1 MYAVAL
7 LEKYFYQ
14 SRTSFE
20 IVLEHSRLVA
30 EKALMV
36 ARLQNNP
43 ELDLEF
49 IEEAALLHD
58 IGVSRTYAPKIGC
71 HGVQP
76 YICHGVL
83 GREILEAEGFPAHAL
98 ICERHIGVGLTIKDI
113 VQQQLEI
120 PKRNMEPISLAEK
133 IICFADLFFSKR
145 PETLSHEKTVDQI
158 RKNLSKHGVHKV
170 AVFEKWLQEFGCQP
184 MQG

>member
-43 ELDLEF
+43 ESIWSLSRKALSMISEF
-49 IEEAALLHD
+49 QA
-58 IGVSRTYAPKIGC
+58 YAPRSA
-71 HGVQP
+71 VM
-76 YICHGVL
+76 
-83 GREILEAEGFPAHAL
+83 A
-98 ICERHIGVGLTIKDI
+98 
-113 VQQQLEI
+113 
-120 PKRNMEPISLAEK
+120 
-133 IICFADLFFSKR
+133 FSHTSAMVCWDGKSWKQKAFR
-145 PETLSHEKTVDQI
+145 LM
-158 RKNLSKHGVHKV
+158 R
-170 AVFEKWLQEFGCQP
+170 
-184 MQG
+184 